1 MTGAAV
7 QPQTSVNLERET
19 VTATVSVSLDW
30 PVGRT
35 TAAPSTLWP
44 MSMQTAVIG
53 QHVMGATM
61 HGPVVTATD
70 HAERARETV
79 TATGTVRTGWCVGRT
94 TAGRPIQVHIPQPTV
109 AW

>member
-7 QPQTSVNLERET
+7 QLQTSASLERET
-19 VTATVSVSLDW
+19 VTTMVSVSLDW

-53 QHVMGATM
+53 QRVTGATM
-61 HGPVVTATD
+61 HGPAVTATV

-79 TATGTVRTGWCVGRT
+79 TATGIARMGWCVGMT
-94 TAGRPIQVHIPQPTV
+94 TVKRLIQVHIPQPTV
-109 AW
+109 VW